1 MWPMS
6 EIAAVAPPPPGGG
19 WLTIAIPRGV
29 VDAVANVSELGQG
42 TVDRLHLVAVILLP
56 VEGFN
61 QSAPLRMIFHG

>member
-6 EIAAVAPPPPGGG
+6 EIAAVAPPRG

-42 TVDRLHLVAVILLP
+42 MVDRLHLVAVILLP